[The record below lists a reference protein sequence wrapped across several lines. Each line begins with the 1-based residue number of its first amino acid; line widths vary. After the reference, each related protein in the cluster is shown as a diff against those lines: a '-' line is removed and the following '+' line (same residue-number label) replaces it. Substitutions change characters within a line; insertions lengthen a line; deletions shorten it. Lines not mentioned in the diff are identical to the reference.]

1 MSTWYEGGRGGGLLK
16 PLASARPARTRLQ
29 AVNRP
34 RPVRREWSARLLEIF
49 QQKIR
54 VLGANPP
61 PYRSFYRAPYR
72 TAEASPVGSGLPDK
86 STADSGHPGRSSTG
100 QPPHGR
106 GPRRGLTPDLPRSRH
121 QSKSQCV
128 NFIRGRTRRRRRF
141 VCSLGR
147 RADERGR
154 GARGAG
160 GVVQGAGDRGAVS
173 PLEHLCVPHPVS
185 TCNLSH

>member
-61 PYRSFYRAPYR
+61 PTVP
-72 TAEASPVGSGLPDK
+72 
-86 STADSGHPGRSSTG
+86 STAHPTVPPRRPLSVPACRISQLQTAGTRAALPRDN
-100 QPPHGR
+100 PPHGR